1 MDRGAPQPTMIIIP
15 IARKA
20 RPFEKTLEKALQETT
35 NLLVDCEM
43 IRGSTLKKIL
53 PFINH

>member
-1 MDRGAPQPTMIIIP
+1 MDRAAPKPTMIIIP